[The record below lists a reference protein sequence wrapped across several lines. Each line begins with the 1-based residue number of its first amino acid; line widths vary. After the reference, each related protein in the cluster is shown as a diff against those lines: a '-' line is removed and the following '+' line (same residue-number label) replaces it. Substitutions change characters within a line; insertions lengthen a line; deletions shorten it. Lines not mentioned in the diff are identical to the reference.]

1 MSESEHQ
8 RIRQVAAAIAQMD
21 ADSAEQLIGH
31 FPIELQAKVRKEI
44 ERIEVE
50 TVVVAEGGKRVAVG
64 RGTTLDVGQGIADRA
79 TQDSRV
85 EFHEV
90 TGGVVGGVAGLDHS
104 VQNLLGRSVDDFVWL
119 ESYTSEQLAGS
130 LSTLRPVVAAMIL
143 KHLPLEIGT
152 RIVQLLPS
160 TFARTCM
167 NAVQS
172 LHSAHPEA
180 CSIVLSQWRLDLAD
194 QVGRQTVERRDD
206 EKVRELLK
214 ALVVNGA
221 NSVSESFQS
230 TSVDSH
236 GSTDGS
242 RDTVSR
248 LPADLG
254 LGVEASATVIPM
266 VSAAAIQGAVQ
277 VSSKGTALGMPSDS
291 NSVVPGSGSNAV
303 KPSYS
308 TNSLGGVKS
317 GTGSA
322 KERLHDSGS
331 FVIPIDRKLTR
342 NELLQDLLQLE
353 DVEFLRVLYQH
364 EPKVVLSFLAGAG
377 KPLRHRIEQLTA
389 PKLLPKLRREL
400 ASHRQPSEE
409 EWRGIAM
416 QINQSIR
423 ALQSVDATTS
433 NTVNRVSA

>member
-104 VQNLLGRSVDDFVWL
+104 VQNLLERSVDDFVWL

-277 VSSKGTALGMPSDS
+277 VSSKGT
-291 NSVVPGSGSNAV
+291 
-303 KPSYS
+303 
-308 TNSLGGVKS
+308 

>member
-50 TVVVAEGGKRVAVG
+50 TVVVAEGGKRVA
-64 RGTTLDVGQGIADRA
+64 
-79 TQDSRV
+79 
-85 EFHEV
+85 
-90 TGGVVGGVAGLDHS
+90 GLDHS
-104 VQNLLGRSVDDFVWL
+104 VQNLLERSVDDFVWL

-277 VSSKGTALGMPSDS
+277 VSSKGT
-291 NSVVPGSGSNAV
+291 
-303 KPSYS
+303 
-308 TNSLGGVKS
+308 

>member
-8 RIRQVAAAIAQMD
+8 RIRQVAAAIGQMD
-21 ADSAEQLIGH
+21 ADSAEQLIAH
-31 FPIELQAKVRKEI
+31 FPIELQTKVRKEI
-44 ERIEVE
+44 ERIGVE
-50 TVVVAEGGKRVAVG
+50 PVVAAEGGKRVAVG
-64 RGTTLDVGQGIADRA
+64 PGTALDVGQGIADRA
-79 TQDSRV
+79 TQGSRV
-85 EFHEV
+85 EFHDV
-90 TGGVVGGVAGLDHS
+90 TGGVVGLDHS

-119 ESYTSEQLAGS
+119 ESYTSEQLASS

-152 RIVQLLPS
+152 RVVQLLPS
-160 TFARTCM
+160 TFARTCL

-194 QVGRQTVERRDD
+194 QVGRQTIERRDD

-214 ALVVNGA
+214 ALVENGA

-236 GSTDGS
+236 ESKDGS
-242 RDTVSR
+242 KDTVSR

-254 LGVEASATVIPM
+254 LGVEASVTVMPM
-266 VSAAAIQGAVQ
+266 VSAAAIQGTVQ
-277 VSSKGTALGMPSDS
+277 VSGKGAAP
-291 NSVVPGSGSNAV
+291 
-303 KPSYS
+303 
-308 TNSLGGVKS
+308 
-317 GTGSA
+317 GSA
-322 KERLHDSGS
+322 KARLHDSGS